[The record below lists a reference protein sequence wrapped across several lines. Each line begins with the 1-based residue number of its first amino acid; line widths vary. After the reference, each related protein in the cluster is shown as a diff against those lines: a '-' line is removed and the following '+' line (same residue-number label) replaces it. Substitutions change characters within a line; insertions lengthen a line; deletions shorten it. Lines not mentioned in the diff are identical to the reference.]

1 MQYPLISEYMAAIRD
16 AHDNLEQL
24 SHLVP
29 VMDKYGEPYRSGG
42 AFAVVF
48 KMQDE
53 QTGKCYALKCFTE
66 EQEGRAEAY
75 RQIAEELEF
84 VDSPYV
90 TSVKYLENELF
101 VDSSCGDDE
110 FPVLLMDWVE
120 GDTMEAYIAA
130 YHGDSHAMSMLC
142 YRFCKLAAWLRSQPF
157 AHGDIK
163 PDNIM
168 VRPDGTLTLVD
179 YDGMFVPAMKG
190 QKSPTIGT
198 KDFSHPLRTIDDFDE
213 TIDDFALAS
222 IALSLKAISLDAS
235 LLEQYGAP
243 DRLLFSATDYLNL
256 STSKA
261 FAALQSL
268 LADEEMQTL
277 LSMFLLANA
286 KKYLSMCSFRLF
298 SVQKPKEEEVWS
310 TEVTKEDLE
319 NAVEDESAVKY
330 SKDWKRLL
338 RAPTELRGEY
348 AIREGVKAI
357 GDNAFYNCNKLM
369 KKTILIVCLGLVSL
383 GLQAQSISL
392 AGEWNVE
399 LGKSGSAFAK
409 SKRASQ
415 GEVKRAIL
423 PGTIDTNHLGFAP
436 KDTMET
442 THLTRLYAYKG
453 AARYSRTINIPKDWK
468 KKPVELF
475 LERTRPTWVY
485 VDGELVDSCNFI
497 STPQRYLLPK
507 KVKPGKHLLE
517 IVVDNGRGVP
527 DQVYGSSHA
536 YTEDTQTNWNG
547 IIGEIRLEV
556 KSEERRVK
564 KQRSESEGKANSNV
578 LPDFAKDFHIE
589 GAHFY
594 ANGHRIFLRGK
605 HDAAVWP
612 LTGHVEMSVE
622 GWMKYLGTCKE
633 YGINHV
639 RFHSWCPP
647 EAAFVAADSLGIY
660 LQPELPFWG
669 SFDKKDEKLMTFLH
683 QEGVNILRE
692 YGHHP
697 SFRMMALGNELWG
710 DIDKMKEFVDDFRK
724 IAPDKYYT
732 FGSNYYLGYQGIK
745 EGMDYFTTCRIGG
758 EGWGK
763 YNTHT
768 RGSFSFADAYDGGMI
783 NHFHPNSTMNFDE
796 ACDKAGIPIISHE
809 TGQFQT
815 YPDYREMKKYT
826 GVLHPYNF
834 EVFRKRLAAAG
845 MLSQADDFHK
855 ASGLWSVKLY
865 KADIEMD
872 LRTRN
877 MAGFQLLDIQDYPG
891 QGSAFVGILDAFMES
906 KGITTPEEWRQ
917 WCSPVVPLLEMKKFS
932 FEDGEKIQAKVKVAN
947 YGGSSLKGKKLKW
960 HLAAENG
967 LFCMD
972 DGTFSTKDGEVRKNV
987 GDLMAEDE
995 GVLNIFSYDEGLVDV
1010 GELNG
1015 VFHVQKPTKL
1025 LLTLNIEG
1033 TEARNS
1039 YELWVYPK
1047 KALEKKGVIIAKDL
1061 NQEVVKV
1068 LEKGGKV
1075 LWMPTA
1081 SSHFVAADDT
1091 LSQADNATPYTVGGL
1106 FQTDYWNYRMFK
1118 TICENNKKKVSPGTL
1133 GILTDPEHP
1142 IYKGFPTEMHT
1153 NWQWFP
1159 VIKESHPLVLDNF
1172 AKDYRPIV
1180 QVIDNIERNHKLG
1193 LVMEWKVGAGKLL
1206 VCMSDLEKAAKYPEG
1221 KAFYQSVIDYMRSA
1235 SFNPS
1240 AEITVDEL
1248 KKKLAEKPRQVSL
1261 KELNNISQY

>member
-1 MQYPLISEYMAAIRD
+1 
-16 AHDNLEQL
+16 
-24 SHLVP
+24 
-29 VMDKYGEPYRSGG
+29 
-42 AFAVVF
+42 
-48 KMQDE
+48 
-53 QTGKCYALKCFTE
+53 
-66 EQEGRAEAY
+66 
-75 RQIAEELEF
+75 
-84 VDSPYV
+84 
-90 TSVKYLENELF
+90 
-101 VDSSCGDDE
+101 
-110 FPVLLMDWVE
+110 
-120 GDTMEAYIAA
+120 
-130 YHGDSHAMSMLC
+130 
-142 YRFCKLAAWLRSQPF
+142 
-157 AHGDIK
+157 
-163 PDNIM
+163 
-168 VRPDGTLTLVD
+168 
-179 YDGMFVPAMKG
+179 
-190 QKSPTIGT
+190 
-198 KDFSHPLRTIDDFDE
+198 
-213 TIDDFALAS
+213 
-222 IALSLKAISLDAS
+222 
-235 LLEQYGAP
+235 
-243 DRLLFSATDYLNL
+243 
-256 STSKA
+256 
-261 FAALQSL
+261 
-268 LADEEMQTL
+268 
-277 LSMFLLANA
+277 
-286 KKYLSMCSFRLF
+286 
-298 SVQKPKEEEVWS
+298 
-310 TEVTKEDLE
+310 
-319 NAVEDESAVKY
+319 
-330 SKDWKRLL
+330 
-338 RAPTELRGEY
+338 
-348 AIREGVKAI
+348 
-357 GDNAFYNCNKLM
+357 M
-369 KKTILIVCLGLVSL
+369 KKSILIACLGLVSL

-409 SKRASQ
+409 SKRVSQ

-547 IIGEIRLEV
+547 IIGRIELLLVGSADSKSAEV
-556 KSEERRVK
+556 LAGAIPS
-564 KQRSESEGKANSNV
+564 RSVASPSA
-578 LPDFAKDFHIE
+578 LQMPDFAKDFHIK

-660 LQPELPFWG
+660 LQSELPFWG

-724 IAPDKYYT
+724 IAPDKYFT

-758 EGWGK
+758 EEWGK

-815 YPDYREMKKYT
+815 YPDYREIKKYT

-834 EVFRKRLAAAG
+834 EVFRRRLAAAG

-917 WCSPVVPLLEMKKFS
+917 WCSPVVPLLEMKKFC

-1039 YELWVYPK
+1039 YELWAYPK
-1047 KALEKKGVIIAKDL
+1047 KTLEKKGVIIARDL

-1068 LEKGGKV
+1068 LENGGKV

-1133 GILTDPEHP
+1133 GILTNPNHP
-1142 IYKGFPTEMHT
+1142 IFKGFPTEMHT

-1172 AKDYRPIV
+1172 AKDYRPVV

-1221 KAFYQSVIDYMRSA
+1221 KTFYQSVLNYMRSA
-1235 SFNPS
+1235 DFNPS

>member
-1 MQYPLISEYMAAIRD
+1 
-16 AHDNLEQL
+16 
-24 SHLVP
+24 
-29 VMDKYGEPYRSGG
+29 
-42 AFAVVF
+42 
-48 KMQDE
+48 
-53 QTGKCYALKCFTE
+53 
-66 EQEGRAEAY
+66 
-75 RQIAEELEF
+75 
-84 VDSPYV
+84 
-90 TSVKYLENELF
+90 
-101 VDSSCGDDE
+101 
-110 FPVLLMDWVE
+110 
-120 GDTMEAYIAA
+120 
-130 YHGDSHAMSMLC
+130 
-142 YRFCKLAAWLRSQPF
+142 
-157 AHGDIK
+157 
-163 PDNIM
+163 
-168 VRPDGTLTLVD
+168 
-179 YDGMFVPAMKG
+179 
-190 QKSPTIGT
+190 
-198 KDFSHPLRTIDDFDE
+198 
-213 TIDDFALAS
+213 
-222 IALSLKAISLDAS
+222 
-235 LLEQYGAP
+235 
-243 DRLLFSATDYLNL
+243 
-256 STSKA
+256 
-261 FAALQSL
+261 
-268 LADEEMQTL
+268 
-277 LSMFLLANA
+277 
-286 KKYLSMCSFRLF
+286 
-298 SVQKPKEEEVWS
+298 
-310 TEVTKEDLE
+310 
-319 NAVEDESAVKY
+319 
-330 SKDWKRLL
+330 
-338 RAPTELRGEY
+338 
-348 AIREGVKAI
+348 
-357 GDNAFYNCNKLM
+357 M
-369 KKTILIVCLGLVSL
+369 KKSILIACLGLVSL

-409 SKRASQ
+409 SKRAFQ

-547 IIGEIRLEV
+547 IIGEICLEV

-564 KQRSESEGKANSNV
+564 KQRSASEGKANSNV

-589 GAHFY
+589 GTHFY

-622 GWMKYLGTCKE
+622 GWMKYLGICKE

-669 SFDKKDEKLMTFLH
+669 SFDKKDERLMAFLH
-683 QEGVNILRE
+683 QEGENILRE

-745 EGMDYFTTCRIGG
+745 EEMDYFTTCRIGG

-763 YNTHT
+763 YNTYT

-834 EVFRKRLAAAG
+834 EVFRRRLAAAG

-917 WCSPVVPLLEMKKFS
+917 WCSPVVPLLEVEKFC

-947 YGGSSLKGKKLKW
+947 YGGSSLYGKKLKW
-960 HLAAENG
+960 
-967 LFCMD
+967 
-972 DGTFSTKDGEVRKNV
+972 KI
-987 GDLMAEDE
+987 GDAE
-995 GVLNIFSYDEGLVDV
+995 GVMNIFTYDEGLIDV
-1010 GELNG
+1010 GVLDEEISAD
-1015 VFHVQKPTKL
+1015 KPTKL
-1025 LLTLNIEG
+1025 NVSLNIEE

-1047 KALEKKGVIIAKDL
+1047 KAMEKKGVIIAKDL
-1061 NQEVVKV
+1061 NDEVVKV

-1091 LSQADNATPYTVGGL
+1091 LSQVDNATPYTVGGL

-1133 GILTDPEHP
+1133 GILTNPEHP
-1142 IYKGFPTEMHT
+1142 IFKGFPTEMHT

-1206 VCMSDLEKAAKYPEG
+1206 VCMSNLEKAARYPEG

-1235 SFNPS
+1235 DFNPS
-1240 AEITVDEL
+1240 AEITVDKL

>member
-1 MQYPLISEYMAAIRD
+1 MRRI
-16 AHDNLEQL
+16 
-24 SHLVP
+24 
-29 VMDKYGEPYRSGG
+29 
-42 AFAVVF
+42 VF
-48 KMQDE
+48 
-53 QTGKCYALKCFTE
+53 
-66 EQEGRAEAY
+66 
-75 RQIAEELEF
+75 IA
-84 VDSPYV
+84 
-90 TSVKYLENELF
+90 
-101 VDSSCGDDE
+101 
-110 FPVLLMDWVE
+110 
-120 GDTMEAYIAA
+120 
-130 YHGDSHAMSMLC
+130 
-142 YRFCKLAAWLRSQPF
+142 
-157 AHGDIK
+157 
-163 PDNIM
+163 
-168 VRPDGTLTLVD
+168 
-179 YDGMFVPAMKG
+179 
-190 QKSPTIGT
+190 
-198 KDFSHPLRTIDDFDE
+198 
-213 TIDDFALAS
+213 
-222 IALSLKAISLDAS
+222 
-235 LLEQYGAP
+235 
-243 DRLLFSATDYLNL
+243 
-256 STSKA
+256 
-261 FAALQSL
+261 
-268 LADEEMQTL
+268 
-277 LSMFLLANA
+277 
-286 KKYLSMCSFRLF
+286 
-298 SVQKPKEEEVWS
+298 
-310 TEVTKEDLE
+310 
-319 NAVEDESAVKY
+319 
-330 SKDWKRLL
+330 
-338 RAPTELRGEY
+338 
-348 AIREGVKAI
+348 
-357 GDNAFYNCNKLM
+357 
-369 KKTILIVCLGLVSL
+369 SL
-383 GLQAQSISL
+383 GLMSLSMQAQSISL
-392 AGEWNVE
+392 AGEWQVE
-399 LGKSGSAFAK
+399 LGESKSAFAK
-409 SKRASQ
+409 GKRMVTDAA
-415 GEVKRAIL
+415 KRAIL

-507 KVKPGKHLLE
+507 KVKSGKHLLE
-517 IVVDNGRGVP
+517 IVVDNGKGVP

-547 IIGEIRLEV
+547 IIGRIELQLPSSVES
-556 KSEERRVK
+556 KSAETLTGAIPS
-564 KQRSESEGKANSNV
+564 RSVASPSA
-578 LPDFAKDFHIE
+578 LQMPDFAKDFHIK

-669 SFDKKDEKLMTFLH
+669 SFDKKDERLMAFLH
-683 QEGVNILRE
+683 QEGENILRE

-834 EVFRKRLAAAG
+834 EVFRRRLAAAG

-917 WCSPVVPLLEMKKFS
+917 WCSPVVPLLEVEKFC

-947 YGGSSLKGKKLKW
+947 YGGSSLYGKKLKW
-960 HLAAENG
+960 
-967 LFCMD
+967 
-972 DGTFSTKDGEVRKNV
+972 KI
-987 GDLMAEDE
+987 GDAE
-995 GVLNIFSYDEGLVDV
+995 GVMNIFTYDEGLVDV
-1010 GELNG
+1010 GVLDEAIS
-1015 VFHVQKPTKL
+1015 VDEPTKL
-1025 LLTLNIEG
+1025 LFTLNIEG

-1039 YELWVYPK
+1039 YELWIYPK

-1075 LWMPTA
+1075 LWMPT
-1081 SSHFVAADDT
+1081 
-1091 LSQADNATPYTVGGL
+1091 DNATPYTVGGL

-1133 GILTDPEHP
+1133 GILTNPEHP
-1142 IYKGFPTEMHT
+1142 IFKGFPTEMHT

-1206 VCMSDLEKAAKYPEG
+1206 VCMSDLEKAAQYPEG

-1235 SFNPS
+1235 DFNPFS
-1240 AEITVDEL
+1240 EITVDEL